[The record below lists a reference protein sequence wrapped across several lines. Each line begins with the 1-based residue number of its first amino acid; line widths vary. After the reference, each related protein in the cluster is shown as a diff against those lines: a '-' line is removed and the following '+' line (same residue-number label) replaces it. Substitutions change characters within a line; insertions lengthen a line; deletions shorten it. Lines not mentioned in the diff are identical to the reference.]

1 MADNR
6 KHTRVVNIHKE
17 AYDVYIGRAGK
28 GQDGYFGNPFR
39 LKQDMD
45 RGGTLA
51 GFREYFYRRLANDAE
66 YRRRV
71 HELQGK
77 TLGCFCKPHPCHGDI
92 IKEYLDRMTGRGEDI
107 EIGTIFYK
115 GKAYP
120 SCEITT
126 GMETYTI
133 SVEELEHEL
142 EDDMRNLLGEAV
154 GQDENI
160 CYYCTNE
167 ELCTLTDREMDKIIY
182 G

>member
-17 AYDVYIGRAGK
+17 AYDVYIGRVGK

-39 LKQDMD
+39 LKQGMD

-77 TLGCFCKPHPCHGDI
+77 TLGCFCKRTHAMGI
-92 IKEYLDRMTGRGEDI
+92 LSR
-107 EIGTIFYK
+107 
-115 GKAYP
+115 
-120 SCEITT
+120 S
-126 GMETYTI
+126 
-133 SVEELEHEL
+133 
-142 EDDMRNLLGEAV
+142 
-154 GQDENI
+154 
-160 CYYCTNE
+160 
-167 ELCTLTDREMDKIIY
+167 TLT